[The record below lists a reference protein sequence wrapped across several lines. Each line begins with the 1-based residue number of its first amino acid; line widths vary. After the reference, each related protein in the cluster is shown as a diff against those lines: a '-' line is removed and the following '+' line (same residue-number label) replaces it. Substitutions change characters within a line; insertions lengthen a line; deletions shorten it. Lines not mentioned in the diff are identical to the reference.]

1 MAFGVFGGFVMMT
14 AKVEV
19 LGSTRVRRLP
29 GGIAEVAVLAYPA
42 VLQTLSD
49 TLMQVVDAAIVGR
62 LGVTEL
68 GAVGFGGIWVWTMLV
83 AFVGAATGVQTFVS
97 QAFGAGEH
105 KQCGRWVWQALYT
118 LLPASV
124 LWVVAIE
131 LAFGPLVR
139 LLGPSPE
146 LQAFATSYA
155 HGRLLGGPA
164 IVAAVVLTSFFRG
177 LGDTRTP
184 LIATVLANLL
194 NATACYGLVFGRF
207 GLPAWGVAG
216 AGVATALSNWTYT
229 AIMLCALLRRR
240 MIATYATHP
249 AHPNRASMWR
259 FARTSIPVGGQW
271 VLDMISFALFSTII
285 ARMGDVQMA
294 ASQAMIQLL
303 SVSFMQAFG
312 ISIASGALV
321 GRYVG
326 ARDLTSAE
334 RSHHSAMKLGLGLA
348 TAVAVLFFTVPDAL
362 LGIFTTDPEVIALGR
377 PLLALGALFQLLDAV
392 GIIASGS
399 LRGAGD
405 TRFPF
410 VVQASLAWVV
420 RLPLVYTFA
429 VVLSRGVYG
438 AWFGE
443 LLYVTV
449 LGSAWLL
456 RFRSGVWRTIRI

>member
-1 MAFGVFGGFVMMT
+1 VASGALGCDVMT

-19 LGSTRVRRLP
+19 LASTRVNRLP
-29 GGIAEVAVLAYPA
+29 GGVAEVALLAYPA

-49 TLMQVVDAAIVGR
+49 TVMQVVDSAIVGR

-97 QAFGAGEH
+97 QAYGAGEH
-105 KQCGRWVWQALYT
+105 KQCGPWVWQALYA
-118 LLPASV
+118 LLPPAF
-124 LWVVAIE
+124 LWLTLVAI
-131 LAFGPLVR
+131 AFAPLLH

-146 LQAFATSYA
+146 LQAHATSYA
-155 HGRLLGGPA
+155 YGRLAGGPA
-164 IVAAVVLTSFFRG
+164 IVGAVVLNSFFRG

-184 LIATVLANLL
+184 LVVTVLANLL
-194 NATACYGLVFGRF
+194 NGVVCYALVFGRL
-207 GLPAWGVAG
+207 GLPALGVAG
-216 AGVATALSNWTYT
+216 AGVAIALADWAYI
-229 AIMLCALLRRR
+229 AIMLCLVLRRR
-240 MIATYATHP
+240 MVQEYATSP
-249 AHPNRASMWR
+249 LRPSWR
-259 FARTSIPVGGQW
+259 EMRRYARTSIPVGGQW
-271 VLDMISFALFSTII
+271 LLDMISFALFSTII
-285 ARMGDVQMA
+285 ARMGDTQMA
-294 ASQAMIQLL
+294 ASQAMLQLL
-303 SVSFMQAFG
+303 SLSFMQAFG

-326 ARDLTSAE
+326 ARDLASAE
-334 RSHHSAMKLGLGLA
+334 RIHHSAMKLGMALA
-348 TAVAVLFFTVPDAL
+348 TGVAVLFLTAPDAL
-362 LGIFTTDPEVIALGR
+362 LGIFTSDREVIALGR

-392 GIIASGS
+392 GIIAGGS

-410 VVQASLAWVV
+410 VVQASLAWLL
-420 RLPLVYTFA
+420 RLPLVYCFA
-429 VVLSRGVYG
+429 VVLSRGVLG

-443 LLYVTV
+443 LLYVAV

>member
-1 MAFGVFGGFVMMT
+1 MT

-19 LGSTRVRRLP
+19 LGSTRVHRLP

-49 TLMQVVDAAIVGR
+49 TVMQVVDSAIVGR

-68 GAVGFGGIWVWTMLV
+68 GAVGFGGIWVWTVLV

-97 QAFGAGEH
+97 QAFGAREH
-105 KQCGRWVWQALYT
+105 KQCGPWVWQALYT
-118 LLPASV
+118 LLPAAF
-124 LWVVAIE
+124 LWVTVIA
-131 LAFGPLVR
+131 LAFRPLLH

-146 LQAFATSYA
+146 LQTLATSYA
-155 HGRLLGGPA
+155 LGRLCGGPA
-164 IVAAVVLTSFFRG
+164 IVAAVVLNSFFRG

-184 LIATVLANLL
+184 LVVTIFANLL
-194 NATACYGLVFGRF
+194 NAMLCYGLVFGRL
-207 GLPAWGVAG
+207 GLPPLGVAG
-216 AGVATALSNWTYT
+216 AGVAIAVADWAYT
-229 AIMLCALLRRR
+229 VVMLCVLLRRR
-240 MIATYATHP
+240 MVASYATWP
-249 AHPNRASMWR
+249 VRPSWQEMRR
-259 FARTSIPVGGQW
+259 YARTSIPVGGQW

-285 ARMGDVQMA
+285 ARMGNTQMA

-303 SVSFMQAFG
+303 SLSFMQAFG
-312 ISIASGALV
+312 ISIACGALV

-326 ARDLTSAE
+326 ARDFESAE
-334 RSHHSAMKLGLGLA
+334 RSHHSAMKLGMALA
-348 TAVAVLFFTVPDAL
+348 SGVALLFLTVPDAP
-362 LGIFTTDPEVIALGR
+362 LGIFTSDSEVIALGR

-392 GIIASGS
+392 GIIAGGS

-410 VVQASLAWVV
+410 VVQASLAWLL
-420 RLPLVYTFA
+420 RLPLVYCFA
-429 VVLSRGVYG
+429 VVLGRGVYG

-443 LLYVTV
+443 LLFVAV

>member
-1 MAFGVFGGFVMMT
+1 MMT

-124 LWVVAIE
+124 LWIVAIE
-131 LAFGPLVR
+131 LAFGPLIR

-184 LIATVLANLL
+184 LVATVLANLL
-194 NATACYGLVFGRF
+194 NAAACYGLVFGRF

-240 MIATYATHP
+240 MIATYATRP
-249 AHPNRASMWR
+249 VRPDGASMWR

-348 TAVAVLFFTVPDAL
+348 TAVAVLFLTVPDAL

-410 VVQASLAWVV
+410 VVQASLAWIV

-429 VVLSRGVYG
+429 VVLARGVTG

>member
-1 MAFGVFGGFVMMT
+1 MT

-19 LGSTRVRRLP
+19 LGSTRVHRLP
-29 GGIAEVAVLAYPA
+29 GGVAEVALLASPA

-49 TLMQVVDAAIVGR
+49 TVMQVVDSAIVGR

-97 QAFGAGEH
+97 HAFGAGER
-105 KQCGRWVWQALYT
+105 KQCGPWVWQALYA
-118 LLPASV
+118 LLPAAV

-131 LAFGPLVR
+131 LAFGPLIR
-139 LLGPSPE
+139 LLGPSAE
-146 LQAFATSYA
+146 LQALATSYA
-155 HGRLLGGPA
+155 HGRLCGAPA
-164 IVAAVVLTSFFRG
+164 VVAAVTLTSFFRG

-184 LIATVLANLL
+184 LMATVLANVL
-194 NATACYGLVFGRF
+194 NALACYGLVFGRF
-207 GLPAWGVAG
+207 GLPALGVAG
-216 AGVATALSNWTYT
+216 AGIATAISNWTYT
-229 AIMLCALLRRR
+229 GIMLVALLRPR
-240 MIATYATHP
+240 MVTEYATRPTP
-249 AHPNRASMWR
+249 ADPSAMWR
-259 FARTSIPVGGQW
+259 YARTSVPVGGQW

-285 ARMGDVQMA
+285 ARMGDTQMA

-303 SVSFMQAFG
+303 SLSFMQAFG
-312 ISIASGALV
+312 ISIACGALV

-326 ARDLTSAE
+326 ARDLPSAE
-334 RSHHSAMKLGLGLA
+334 RAHHSAMKLGMALA
-348 TAVAVLFFTVPDAL
+348 TAVAVLFLAVPDAL
-362 LGIFTTDPEVIALGR
+362 LGIFTSDPEVIMLGR

-392 GIIASGS
+392 GIIAGGS

-410 VVQASLAWVV
+410 VMQATLAWCV
-420 RLPLVYTFA
+420 RLPLVYCFA
-429 VVLSRGVYG
+429 VVLARGVVG

-443 LLYVTV
+443 LLYVAV

>member
-1 MAFGVFGGFVMMT
+1 
-14 AKVEV
+14 
-19 LGSTRVRRLP
+19 
-29 GGIAEVAVLAYPA
+29 
-42 VLQTLSD
+42 
-49 TLMQVVDAAIVGR
+49 
-62 LGVTEL
+62 
-68 GAVGFGGIWVWTMLV
+68 
-83 AFVGAATGVQTFVS
+83 
-97 QAFGAGEH
+97 
-105 KQCGRWVWQALYT
+105 
-118 LLPASV
+118 
-124 LWVVAIE
+124 
-131 LAFGPLVR
+131 
-139 LLGPSPE
+139 
-146 LQAFATSYA
+146 
-155 HGRLLGGPA
+155 
-164 IVAAVVLTSFFRG
+164 
-177 LGDTRTP
+177 
-184 LIATVLANLL
+184 
-194 NATACYGLVFGRF
+194 
-207 GLPAWGVAG
+207 VAG

-240 MIATYATHP
+240 MIATYATRP
-249 AHPNRASMWR
+249 VRPDSALMWR
-259 FARTSIPVGGQW
+259 FGRTSIPVGGQW

-294 ASQAMIQLL
+294 ASQAMLQLL
-303 SVSFMQAFG
+303 SLSFMQAFG

-326 ARDLTSAE
+326 ALDLTSAE

-348 TAVAVLFFTVPDAL
+348 TAVAVLFLTVPDTL

-410 VVQASLAWVV
+410 VVQATLAWVV

-429 VVLSRGVYG
+429 VVLGRGVTG

-456 RFRSGVWRTIRI
+456 RFRSGVWRTVRI

>member
-1 MAFGVFGGFVMMT
+1 MMT

-19 LGSTRVRRLP
+19 LGRTRVRRLP
-29 GGIAEVAVLAYPA
+29 GGVAEVAVLAYPA

-83 AFVGAATGVQTFVS
+83 VFVGAATGVQTFVS

-124 LWVVAIE
+124 LWVATIE
-131 LAFGPLVR
+131 LVFGPLVH

-146 LQAFATSYA
+146 LQGFATSYA

-184 LIATVLANLL
+184 LVATVFANLL
-194 NATACYGLVFGRF
+194 NAVACYGLVFGHF

-240 MIATYATHP
+240 MIATYATRP
-249 AHPNRASMWR
+249 ARPDRASMWR

-294 ASQAMIQLL
+294 ASQAMLQLL
-303 SVSFMQAFG
+303 SLSFMQAFG

-348 TAVAVLFFTVPDAL
+348 TAVAVLFLTVPDAL
-362 LGIFTTDPEVIALGR
+362 LGIFTTDPDVIALGR

-410 VVQASLAWVV
+410 VVQATLAWIV

-429 VVLSRGVYG
+429 LVLGRGVTG

-456 RFRSGVWRTIRI
+456 RFRSGVWRTVRI